1 MCKILMPI
9 NPEYVD
15 EILMGNKKYEYR
27 KIKAKRRNIDKMVIY
42 STSPIMRV
50 VAEVDVEGIIEAS
63 PEKLWEQTKEYSGI
77 TKDFYSKYYK
87 NKENAIAYKLGNIKV
102 YDKPKKLCD
111 IGINYIPQ
119 SFIYLD
125 KVDD

>member
-1 MCKILMPI
+1 MSKILMPI

-15 EILMGNKKYEYR
+15 KILSGNKKYEYR
-27 KIKAKRRNIDKMVIY
+27 KIKAKRKNIDKMVIY

-111 IGINYIPQ
+111 IGINYVPQ

-125 KVDD
+125 

>member
-15 EILMGNKKYEYR
+15 EILSGNKKYEYR
-27 KIKAKRRNIDKMVIY
+27 KIKAKRTNIDKMVIY

-50 VAEVDVEGIIEAS
+50 VAEVDVEGIIEAP

-111 IGINYIPQ
+111 IGINYVPQ

-125 KVDD
+125 

>member
-15 EILMGNKKYEYR
+15 EILSGNKKYEYR
-27 KIKAKRRNIDKMVIY
+27 KIKAKRKNIDKMVIY

-50 VAEVDVEGIIEAS
+50 VAEVDVEGIIEDS
-63 PEKLWEQTKEYSGI
+63 PEKLWEQTKKYSGI
-77 TKDFYSKYYK
+77 TKDFYSKYY
-87 NKENAIAYKLGNIKV
+87 NGKESAIAYKLGNIKV
-102 YDKPKKLCD
+102 YDKPKKLSD
-111 IGINYIPQ
+111 IGIKYVPQ

-125 KVDD
+125 

>member
-15 EILMGNKKYEYR
+15 EILSGNKKYEYR
-27 KIKAKRRNIDKMVIY
+27 KIKAKRKNIDKMVIY

-63 PEKLWEQTKEYSGI
+63 PEKLWEKTKEYSGI

-111 IGINYIPQ
+111 IGINYVPQ

-125 KVDD
+125 

>member
-15 EILMGNKKYEYR
+15 EILSGNKKYEYR
-27 KIKAKRRNIDKMVIY
+27 KIKAKRKNIDKMVIY

-87 NKENAIAYKLGNIKV
+87 NKEKAIAYKLGNIKV

-111 IGINYIPQ
+111 IGINYVPQ

-125 KVDD
+125 